1 MKSKQIML
9 IAVAL
14 GCGLLSAIGIIQAMG
29 NKADAAP
36 KIPMGPVVV
45 AISHLDHKDKLN
57 DENVKLENW
66 PVNLIPEG
74 ASTDLAEVRGKVI
87 TTRLSKGQAI
97 IQQTVFAK
105 EEVPGLAIPPGH
117 KVINIKVPP
126 EDAMPGLMHPG
137 DRVDIIGVFRIRDKK
152 GQSTSETMT
161 FLKGIRVFNIGSTVS
176 AHASKK
182 DGAGSSG
189 IVGVLVTERQSE
201 KIVHARKNG
210 EIRLALIGEQ
220 DADTEF
226 EDPEGPLFP
235 WQEKE
240 GEELDIAASDMER
253 GTNFDMLNARKMVIF
268 AGSTGATTTF
278 FDTEGNVVDQQID
291 GSIGPG
297 QIPRNRG
304 GSSTRPPSD
313 PVDYEKSDDSEEL
326 DEGMEED
333 QYHGE

>member
-29 NKADAAP
+29 NKGDATP

-45 AISHLDHKDKLN
+45 ASAHLDHKAKLD

-74 ASTDLAEVRGKVI
+74 ASTDLAGVRGKII

-97 IQQTVFAK
+97 IQATVFS
-105 EEVPGLAIPPGH
+105 ESEVPVKAIPPGH

-152 GQSTSETMT
+152 TGGTKSETLT
-161 FLKGIRVFNIGSTVS
+161 FLKGIRVFNIGSSVS
-176 AHASKK
+176 AHASKNSK
-182 DGAGSSG
+182 GGSSG

-210 EIRLALIGEQ
+210 EIRLALIGEK
-220 DADTEF
+220 DADPDA

-235 WQEKE
+235 WDEKE
-240 GEELDIAASDMER
+240 EEEDAPTMMAQAPPGSRPAS
-253 GTNFDMLNARKMVIF
+253 AKHMVIYTSS
-268 AGSTGATTTF
+268 GVTRVE
-278 FDTEGNVVDQQID
+278 FDKDGNVISDSNGD
-291 GSIGPG
+291 
-297 QIPRNRG
+297 G
-304 GSSTRPPSD
+304 GSFQPPPRGRQIA

-326 DEGMEED
+326 DNGIEED
-333 QYHGE
+333 QYPGE

>member
-29 NKADAAP
+29 NKSDAAP

-45 AISHLDHKDKLN
+45 ASAHLDHKSKLS
-57 DENVKLENW
+57 DDNVKLENW

-74 ASTDLAEVRGKVI
+74 ASTELGDVRGKVI

-97 IQQTVFAK
+97 IQETVFSE

-137 DRVDIIGVFRIRDKK
+137 DRVDIIGVFRVRDRKSGETK
-152 GQSTSETMT
+152 SETMT
-161 FLKGIRVFNIGSTVS
+161 FLKGIRVFNIGSSVS

-182 DGAGSSG
+182 GGGGSSG

-210 EIRLALIGEQ
+210 EIRLALIGEK
-220 DADTEF
+220 DADPDA

-235 WQEKE
+235 WD
-240 GEELDIAASDMER
+240 EEDDEEEVGATQVAQVNRPAA
-253 GTNFDMLNARKMVIF
+253 AKHMVIYTT
-268 AGSTGATTTF
+268 SGATRVA
-278 FDTEGNVVDQQID
+278 FDKDGNVIQDD
-291 GSIGPG
+291 NGDSRSFHGP
-297 QIPRNRG
+297 PREQAV
-304 GSSTRPPSD
+304 
-313 PVDYEKSDDSEEL
+313 PVDYEESDDSEEL
-326 DEGMEED
+326 DNGMEED
-333 QYHGE
+333 QYPGE